1 MAVGRVQVVGSGPAA
16 QELAH
21 RVRVALASINCGA
34 LVEVRSD
41 LADVSDHELAELPAL
56 IVDGRLVL
64 AGWVP
69 RRAELHDLLALTAV

>member
-1 MAVGRVQVVGSGPAA
+1 VAVGRVQVIGSGPAA

-21 RVRVALASINCGA
+21 RVRVALAAIHSGA
-34 LVEVRSD
+34 LVEIRSD
-41 LADVSDHELAELPAL
+41 LADVCDHELDELPAL

-69 RRAELHDLLALTAV
+69 SRAELHDLLALTAV